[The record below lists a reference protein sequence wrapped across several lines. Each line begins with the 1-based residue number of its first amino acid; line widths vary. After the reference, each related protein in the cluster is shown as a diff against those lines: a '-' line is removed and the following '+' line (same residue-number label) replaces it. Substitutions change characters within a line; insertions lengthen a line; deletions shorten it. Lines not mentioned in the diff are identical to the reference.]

1 MNILDT
7 TSLRLLIVDD
17 LHPVFIEMIQNAG
30 ITCDYRPTITRIETL
45 AIIKDYEGLILR
57 SKFKVDSEIIDAAI
71 KLKVIGRAGAGV
83 DNIDQAYAERRGIRL
98 FSAPEGNCDAVG
110 EHMLAILLAL
120 LNKLSIGNAEIRNG
134 LWLREENRGI
144 ELGGKTVALI
154 GYGNNGSAMA
164 RKLSGF
170 DVNVIAYDKYKSNFS
185 DQFVTEVQMDELFL
199 KADVLSLHIPLTNET
214 SKLVNK
220 SFLNRFKKP
229 IFFLNGSR
237 GEIVEISAVIEGL
250 RNNSILGAGLDVL
263 PVEKFPELQNT
274 SWYNEL
280 ISFRNVIMTPHVA
293 GWSTQSYF
301 KLSKI
306 LAEKILKLFGDG
318 EI

>member
-1 MNILDT
+1 MNTLVT
-7 TSLRLLIVDD
+7 TTPRLLIVDD
-17 LHPVFIEMIQNAG
+17 LHPVFIEMIETKG
-30 ITCDYRPTITRIETL
+30 IICDYKPTITRNESL
-45 AIIKDYEGLILR
+45 AVIKDYDGLILR
-57 SKFKVDSEIIDAAI
+57 SKFKVDTEIIDAAV
-71 KLKVIGRAGAGV
+71 KLKVIGRVGAGV
-83 DNIDQAYAERRGIRL
+83 DNIDVVHAERKGIHL

-120 LNKLSIGNAEIRNG
+120 LNKLNIGNAEIRNG

-144 ELGGKTVALI
+144 ELDGKTVALI

-220 SFLNRFKKP
+220 SFLNRFEKP

-237 GEIVEISAVIEGL
+237 GEIVEIDALIGGL
-250 RNNSILGAGLDVL
+250 RESRILGAGLDVL
-263 PVEKFPELQNT
+263 PIEKFPELKST

-280 ISFRNVIMTPHVA
+280 MSFNNVIVTPHVA

-306 LAEKILKLFGDG
+306 LAEKILKFFGG
-318 EI
+318 V

>member
-1 MNILDT
+1 MIDT
-7 TSLRLLIVDD
+7 AT
-17 LHPVFIEMIQNAG
+17 
-30 ITCDYRPTITRIETL
+30 
-45 AIIKDYEGLILR
+45 
-57 SKFKVDSEIIDAAI
+57 
-71 KLKVIGRAGAGV
+71 KLKIMGGAGAGV
-83 DNIDQAYAERRGIRL
+83 DNIDQVHAERKGIQL

-120 LNKLSIGNAEIRNG
+120 LNKLNIGNAEIRNG

-164 RKLSGF
+164 KKLSGF

-185 DQFVTEVQMDELFL
+185 DHFVTEVQMDELFL
-199 KADVLSLHIPLTNET
+199 RADVLSLHIPLTTET
-214 SKLVNK
+214 SRLVNK
-220 SFLNRFKKP
+220 VFLDKFSKP

-237 GEIVEISAVIEGL
+237 GEIVEIDAVIEGL
-250 RNNSILGAGLDVL
+250 RKNRILGAGLDVL
-263 PVEKFPELQNT
+263 PVEKFPELKNA

-280 ISFRNVIMTPHVA
+280 ISFSNVILTPHVA
-293 GWSTQSYF
+293 GWSKQSYF

-306 LAEKILKLFGDG
+306 LAEKIVKFWR
-318 EI
+318 